1 MSISNIL
8 TLLFGSGLLT
18 TLAGY
23 LYARIKANERET
35 DAVKL
40 GVQAL
45 LRDRLYDK
53 YEKYSDLGYAPIRA
67 RENFENMWTQYHN
80 LGKNGVMDDIH
91 VKFMALPTEP
101 NTKGDLENE

>member
-1 MSISNIL
+1 MWISL
-8 TLLFGSGLLT
+8 LSFLFGSGLLT
-18 TLAGY
+18 AICRYFLK
-23 LYARIKANERET
+23 RIKANDQKTE
-35 DAVKL
+35 AVQR

-53 YEKYSDLGYAPIRA
+53 YEHYSELGYAPIRA

-91 VKFMALPTEP
+91 VKFMELPTEK
-101 NTKGDLENE
+101 KGV